1 MKISIYKI
9 ILLAV
14 CILTGSS
21 CVDLS
26 QEPKSFLSEEDYF
39 AIDGAAEKSVPGL
52 YWKLWKGN
60 YAFNCRLMR
69 LNVQA
74 DDITVSP
81 TKPGNLLNNIA
92 NLSPALMANNP
103 DFSSLWENFMEVICE
118 SNRLIAYTPIANDN
132 SKKTLKVKAIVGEAY
147 FMRALAYLYTVRIFG
162 DAPMLIHPKEAAVD
176 MPRESVESIYTKM
189 IVPSLERAME
199 WLPEVSR
206 TGDSGSPTKW
216 AAKACLADAYMS
228 MAGWPLHKTECYEKA
243 MNLSLEI
250 INSNRYELMDD
261 YASLWKEENKADPR
275 EFIFTLQHSVAN
287 KVPSQ
292 YGKSFYPIDFYP
304 NAGWAD
310 YYGDLEFFNSYP
322 NDDRKKWNYMTEWQV
337 QDPVTKEGR
346 IISYTES
353 NDKLPAIS
361 KYYDYDNGQPSKSQ
375 LSNGVT
381 SIYRYADVLLT
392 YAEASVLAKGIVD
405 DLALECLNKVQNRAN
420 SIVTLTK
427 DAKEFE
433 EAVFNE
439 KGWEFFAEMRRW
451 FDLVRK
457 EKVGAVRPQVWNN
470 SFYKAQGHYY
480 FPIPQGEIDL
490 TNWNNNKGY

>member
-1 MKISIYKI
+1 
-9 ILLAV
+9 
-14 CILTGSS
+14 
-21 CVDLS
+21 
-26 QEPKSFLSEEDYF
+26 
-39 AIDGAAEKSVPGL
+39 
-52 YWKLWKGN
+52 
-60 YAFNCRLMR
+60 
-69 LNVQA
+69 
-74 DDITVSP
+74 
-81 TKPGNLLNNIA
+81 
-92 NLSPALMANNP
+92 
-103 DFSSLWENFMEVICE
+103 
-118 SNRLIAYTPIANDN
+118 
-132 SKKTLKVKAIVGEAY
+132 
-147 FMRALAYLYTVRIFG
+147 
-162 DAPMLIHPKEAAVD
+162 
-176 MPRESVESIYTKM
+176 
-189 IVPSLERAME
+189 
-199 WLPEVSR
+199 
-206 TGDSGSPTKW
+206 
-216 AAKACLADAYMS
+216 
-228 MAGWPLHKTECYEKA
+228 
-243 MNLSLEI
+243 
-250 INSNRYELMDD
+250 
-261 YASLWKEENKADPR
+261 
-275 EFIFTLQHSVAN
+275 
-287 KVPSQ
+287 
-292 YGKSFYPIDFYP
+292 
-304 NAGWAD
+304 
-310 YYGDLEFFNSYP
+310 
-322 NDDRKKWNYMTEWQV
+322 MTEWQV
-337 QDPVTKEGR
+337 QDPVTKEGKM
-346 IISYTES
+346 ISYTES